1 MTYYTNEET
10 SNRIDK
16 GFLAKEK
23 LDELEDTILR
33 LCDLNYQ
40 EGQMKLRKGVTVED
54 FISGIAMTICG
65 YTSKWEAMQVMK
77 ELEDKAYGK
86 EKA

>member
-40 EGQMKLRKGVTVED
+40 EGEMKLRKGVTVED

>member
-40 EGQMKLRKGVTVED
+40 EGEMKLRKGVTVED

-77 ELEDKAYGK
+77 ELC
-86 EKA
+86 

>member
-1 MTYYTNEET
+1 MAYINEEI
-10 SNRIDK
+10 SNRIDE
-16 GFLAKEK
+16 GFLARQR
-23 LDELEDTILR
+23 LDELEDTILK

-40 EGQMKLRKGVTVED
+40 EGEMKLRKGVTVED

-86 EKA
+86 EEA

>member
-1 MTYYTNEET
+1 MAYINEEI
-10 SNRIDK
+10 SNRIDE
-16 GFLAKEK
+16 GFLARQK
-23 LDELEDTILR
+23 LDELEDTILK

-40 EGQMKLRKGVTVED
+40 EGEMKLRKGVTVED

-86 EKA
+86 EEA

>member
-1 MTYYTNEET
+1 MAYINEEI
-10 SNRIDK
+10 SNRIDE
-16 GFLAKEK
+16 GFLARQK
-23 LDELEDTILR
+23 LDELEDTILK

-40 EGQMKLRKGVTVED
+40 EGEMKLRKGVTVED

-86 EKA
+86 EEV

>member
-86 EKA
+86 EEA

>member
-1 MTYYTNEET
+1 MAYINEEI
-10 SNRIDK
+10 SNRIDE
-16 GFLAKEK
+16 GFLARQR
-23 LDELEDTILR
+23 LDELEDTILK
-33 LCDLNYQ
+33 LCDLIYQ
-40 EGQMKLRKGVTVED
+40 EGEMKLRKGVTVED

>member
-1 MTYYTNEET
+1 MAYINEEI
-10 SNRIDK
+10 SNRIDE
-16 GFLAKEK
+16 GFLARQR
-23 LDELEDTILR
+23 LDELEDTILK
-33 LCDLNYQ
+33 LCDLYYQ
-40 EGQMKLRKGVTVED
+40 EGEMKLRKGVTVED

-86 EKA
+86 EEA

>member
-1 MTYYTNEET
+1 MAYINEEI
-10 SNRIDK
+10 SNRIDE
-16 GFLAKEK
+16 GFLARQR
-23 LDELEDTILR
+23 LDELEDTILK

-40 EGQMKLRKGVTVED
+40 EGEMKLRKGVTVED

>member
-1 MTYYTNEET
+1 MAYINEEI
-10 SNRIDK
+10 SNRIDE
-16 GFLAKEK
+16 GCLARQR
-23 LDELEDTILR
+23 LDELEDTILK

-40 EGQMKLRKGVTVED
+40 EGEMKLRKGVTVED

-77 ELEDKAYGK
+77 ELEDKAYEK
-86 EKA
+86 EEA

>member
-16 GFLAKEK
+16 RFLAKEK

-40 EGQMKLRKGVTVED
+40 EGEMKLRKGVTVED

-86 EKA
+86 EEA

>member
-1 MTYYTNEET
+1 
-10 SNRIDK
+10 
-16 GFLAKEK
+16 
-23 LDELEDTILR
+23 
-33 LCDLNYQ
+33 
-40 EGQMKLRKGVTVED
+40 MKLRKGVTVED

>member
-1 MTYYTNEET
+1 MAYINEDI
-10 SNRIDK
+10 SNRIDE
-16 GFLAKEK
+16 GFLARQR
-23 LDELEDTILR
+23 LDELEDTILK

-40 EGQMKLRKGVTVED
+40 EGEMKLRKGVTVED

-86 EKA
+86 EEA

>member
-1 MTYYTNEET
+1 MAYINEEI
-10 SNRIDK
+10 SNRIDE
-16 GFLAKEK
+16 GFLARQR
-23 LDELEDTILR
+23 LDELEDTILK

-40 EGQMKLRKGVTVED
+40 EGEMKLRKGVTVED

-77 ELEDKAYGK
+77 ELEDKVYGK
-86 EKA
+86 EEA